1 MWAPIREV
9 SKLGVKQR
17 FREDFQI
24 NISKLKLER
33 TSQPSITVQ
42 KIPGGGESHV
52 SSSLMPNK
60 SITVVS

>member
-42 KIPGGGESHV
+42 KIPGGGGNHM
-52 SSSLMPNK
+52 LAPL
-60 SITVVS
+60 

>member
-42 KIPGGGESHV
+42 KIPGGGGE
-52 SSSLMPNK
+52 
-60 SITVVS
+60 ITC